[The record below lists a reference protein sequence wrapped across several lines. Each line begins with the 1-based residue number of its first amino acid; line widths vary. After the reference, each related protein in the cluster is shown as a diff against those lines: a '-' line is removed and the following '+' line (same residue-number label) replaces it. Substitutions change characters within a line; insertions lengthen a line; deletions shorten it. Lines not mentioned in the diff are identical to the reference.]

1 MSTMTKLEK
10 KNATLARELAEE
22 GIVLLENKKNCLP
35 FGKTIR
41 TVALFGAGARRTIEG
56 GTGSGHVNSRHIVS
70 LEEGLESEGYSIVS
84 KAWLNEFDRVQDE
97 ALEAY
102 EATIRE
108 LAKESSQKALLT
120 MMGSPFAEPQFR
132 SLTPEELADL
142 HADAAVYVL
151 ARKSGEGADRNDA
164 EGDYRLT
171 EQEVHDIQLLSEH
184 YRRFVLVLNV
194 GGPMDLRPVRNFSG
208 LGAILYIGQ
217 GGVECGR
224 AAARVLSGTVTP
236 SGKLAATWA
245 FSYED
250 YPFSEEYADANGD
263 LDDSFYKE
271 GVYVGYRY
279 FDTFGVA
286 PLYSFGHGLSYTRFQ
301 MKLDTLSQENAEVV
315 LKVRV
320 TNLLEEYA
328 GKEVVQVYAAPPIE
342 SVDRPRRTLVAF
354 AKTKLLAPGE
364 PQLLTIRIPADRLT
378 NYNETEST
386 FELEAGAYTLSLGG
400 SLESAVPCAA
410 LQVKDSFVTETCADL
425 FGDAHPE
432 EPIPRPRV
440 ETPVPDASLPTL
452 ELDESKF
459 FTTMH
464 GYAPVEQRE
473 LLSGIPDLTFD
484 ALKEGRTTVEDFT
497 ACPTVEEMAT
507 LCVGSARFSMK
518 DFSVI
523 GNQSKSLPGAAGET
537 TDLLFEK
544 YGIPSAVM
552 ADGPAGLRITPVV
565 YEKDGYYLKNPAD
578 DPTFRLILPP
588 DAQAID
594 LSGATV
600 SYHYC
605 TALPTATTLAQTW
618 NMELL
623 ETAGDIVGSEMEELG
638 IHLWLAPGM
647 NIQKNPLCGRNF
659 EYYSEDPLLTGL
671 CGAAT
676 TKGVQKHKGCGVTIK
691 HIAVNNQETNR
702 NFNNSVVSER
712 ALREIYLKGYEL
724 CVRSAYPVAAMSSY
738 NLINGTQAS
747 NREDLFTHILRN
759 EWGFTGLV
767 MTDWGATS
775 GFGRREDQKYDC
787 ASSEGCIAAG
797 NDLIM
802 PGSQRDVDAIVSAV
816 EKGDL
821 PLAKLQFCAGNILS
835 VLIRLFA

>member
-1 MSTMTKLEK
+1 
-10 KNATLARELAEE
+10 
-22 GIVLLENKKNCLP
+22 
-35 FGKTIR
+35 
-41 TVALFGAGARRTIEG
+41 
-56 GTGSGHVNSRHIVS
+56 
-70 LEEGLESEGYSIVS
+70 
-84 KAWLNEFDRVQDE
+84 
-97 ALEAY
+97 
-102 EATIRE
+102 
-108 LAKESSQKALLT
+108 
-120 MMGSPFAEPQFR
+120 
-132 SLTPEELADL
+132 
-142 HADAAVYVL
+142 
-151 ARKSGEGADRNDA
+151 
-164 EGDYRLT
+164 
-171 EQEVHDIQLLSEH
+171 
-184 YRRFVLVLNV
+184 
-194 GGPMDLRPVRNFSG
+194 
-208 LGAILYIGQ
+208 
-217 GGVECGR
+217 
-224 AAARVLSGTVTP
+224 
-236 SGKLAATWA
+236 
-245 FSYED
+245 
-250 YPFSEEYADANGD
+250 
-263 LDDSFYKE
+263 
-271 GVYVGYRY
+271 
-279 FDTFGVA
+279 
-286 PLYSFGHGLSYTRFQ
+286 

-497 ACPTVEEMAT
+497 ACLTVEEMAT

-671 CGAAT
+671 CGAQGRAEAQ
-676 TKGVQKHKGCGVTIK
+676 GVRRDHQ
-691 HIAVNNQETNR
+691 
-702 NFNNSVVSER
+702 
-712 ALREIYLKGYEL
+712 
-724 CVRSAYPVAAMSSY
+724 
-738 NLINGTQAS
+738 
-747 NREDLFTHILRN
+747 TH
-759 EWGFTGLV
+759 
-767 MTDWGATS
+767 
-775 GFGRREDQKYDC
+775 RREQPGDEPELQQFSRVGTC
-787 ASSEGCIAAG
+787 SPGNLSEGLRTLRPLRLPCSG
-797 NDLIM
+797 DELLQ
-802 PGSQRDVDAIVSAV
+802 PHQRDA
-816 EKGDL
+816 GL
-821 PLAKLQFCAGNILS
+821 QPGGPLHPCAPKRMGVHRPRHDGLGRHERQNRSIPGGM
-835 VLIRLFA
+835 

>member
-1 MSTMTKLEK
+1 MSTMTKLEQ
-10 KNATLARELAEE
+10 KNAALARELAEE

-35 FGKTIR
+35 FGTTIR

-56 GTGSGHVNSRHIVS
+56 GTGSGYVNSRHIVS
-70 LEEGLESEGYSIVS
+70 LEEGLEAEGYSVVS

-108 LAKESSQKALLT
+108 LAKESTQKALLT
-120 MMGSPFAEPQFR
+120 MMGNPFREPKFR
-132 SLTPEELADL
+132 TLTSEELDDL
-142 HADAAVYVL
+142 YADAAVYVL
-151 ARKSGEGADRNDA
+151 ARKSGEGADRHDVP
-164 EGDYRLT
+164 GDYRLT
-171 EQEVHDIQLLSEH
+171 EQEVHDISLLSAH
-184 YRRFVLVLNV
+184 YHRFVLVLNV
-194 GGPMDLRPVRNFSG
+194 GGPMDLRPVLDLPG

-224 AAARVLSGTVTP
+224 AAARVLSGAVSP

-245 FSYED
+245 LQYED
-250 YPFSEEYADANGD
+250 YPFADEYADANGD

-279 FDTFGVA
+279 FDTFGVK
-286 PLYSFGHGLSYTRFQ
+286 PLYSFGFGLSYTEFQ
-301 MKLDTLSQENAEVV
+301 MHLDSIAQDKAEIV
-315 LKVRV
+315 LQVRV
-320 TNLLEEYA
+320 QNLREEHA
-328 GKEVVQVYAAPPIE
+328 GKEVIQIYAAPPVE
-342 SVDRPRRTLVAF
+342 SVDRPRRSLVAF
-354 AKTKLLAPGE
+354 AKTKRLAPGE
-364 PQLLTIRIPADRLT
+364 PQLLEVRIPIDWLT
-378 NYNETEST
+378 VYNETEST
-386 FELEAGAYTLSLGG
+386 WELEAGAYTLYLGG
-400 SLESAVPCAA
+400 SLTASRPCA
-410 LQVKDSFVTETCADL
+410 VIHVRDTFVTETCASL
-425 FGDAHPE
+425 LGEEHPE
-432 EPIPRPRV
+432 EMIPLSRTG
-440 ETPVPDASLPTL
+440 TPVADPGLPSLD
-452 ELDESKF
+452 LDEDLF

-464 GYAPVEQRE
+464 GYAPCGENE
-473 LLSGIPDLTFD
+473 LLSGVPELTFD
-484 ALKEGRTTVEDFT
+484 ALREGRTTVEDFT
-497 ACPTVEEMAT
+497 ACMSVEEMAT
-507 LCVGSARFSMK
+507 LCVGSARFSMA

-565 YEKDGYYLKNPAD
+565 YEKDGYYIKNPKD

-588 DAQAID
+588 DAQEID

-618 NMELL
+618 NMDLL
-623 ETAGDIVGSEMEELG
+623 EAAGDIVGSEMEELG

-676 TKGVQKHKGCGVTIK
+676 TIGVQKHKGCGVTIK

-702 NFNNSVVSER
+702 NFNNSIVSER
-712 ALREIYLKGYEL
+712 ALRELYLKGYEI
-724 CVRSAYPVAAMSSY
+724 CIRKAYPLCAMSSY
-738 NLINGTQAS
+738 NLINGVQAS

-759 EWGFTGLV
+759 EWGFAGLV

-787 ASSEGCIAAG
+787 ATAEGCIAAG

-802 PGSQRDVDAIVSAV
+802 PGSQRDVDAIVAAV